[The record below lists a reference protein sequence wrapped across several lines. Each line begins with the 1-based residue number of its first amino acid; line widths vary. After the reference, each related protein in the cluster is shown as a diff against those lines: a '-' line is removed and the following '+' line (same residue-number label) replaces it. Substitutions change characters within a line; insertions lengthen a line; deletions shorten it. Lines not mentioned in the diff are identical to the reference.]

1 MYDKG
6 VQEKLT
12 KEVLKNKGRRMEP
25 TLLKII
31 LISYRFKRLKKQ
43 EIEEQSIVPL
53 NFLVFVLYMN
63 SSFITAVALNEQVCV
78 CHTLMVIQLYNSQS
92 FWPI

>member
-1 MYDKG
+1 
-6 VQEKLT
+6 
-12 KEVLKNKGRRMEP
+12 MEP

-31 LISYRFKRLKKQ
+31 LISYRFKWLKKQ
-43 EIEEQSIVPL
+43 EVEEQSIVPL

-63 SSFITAVALNEQVCV
+63 SSFITAVAVNEQVYV
-78 CHTLMVIQLYNSQS
+78 CSTLMVIQLYNSPG